1 MKAYITL
8 VTNDAY
14 APGALVLAHRLRD
27 MGSMHDIVCLVTHQ
41 VSDHVR
47 TLLLDHCYTRLVD
60 VQELFTT
67 KFENLLL
74 LGRPELGATLTK
86 IQLWGLTQYSKL
98 VFLDADTLPIRNI
111 DDLFSRPA
119 FSAAPDTGWPDCFN
133 SGVFVAEPSESIYQG
148 LIQMAADKGSFD
160 GKKVNGVFFV
170 GPRANME

>member
-8 VTNDAY
+8 ITNDTY

-27 MGSMHDIVCLVTHQ
+27 IGSIHDLVCLVTHQ
-41 VSDHVR
+41 VSNHVR
-47 TLLLDHCYTRLVD
+47 ALLLDQCYTRLVD

-67 KFENLLL
+67 RFENLLL

-86 IQLWGLTQYSKL
+86 IQLWGLTEYTKL

-133 SGVFVAEPSESIYQG
+133 SGVFVAEPSDSVYQG
-148 LIQMAADKGSFD
+148 LLQMAADKGSFD
-160 GKKVNGVFFV
+160 GKKKN
-170 GPRANME
+170 